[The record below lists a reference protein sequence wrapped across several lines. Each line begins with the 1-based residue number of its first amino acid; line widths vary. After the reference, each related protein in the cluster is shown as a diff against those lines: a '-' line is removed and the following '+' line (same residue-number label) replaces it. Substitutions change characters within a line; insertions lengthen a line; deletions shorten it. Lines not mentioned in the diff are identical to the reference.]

1 MGCAE
6 GREVKVQAGGFVVIV
21 YTYKVLE
28 EGGRLRIISVRP
40 SDESG
45 NL

>member
-1 MGCAE
+1 MGCVE
-6 GREVKVQAGGFVVIV
+6 WKEVEVQASGFGVIV